1 MKAAVAVAAA
11 LVLACS
17 LAGTAHADGDPASDF
32 LLATKLFLPFD
43 VKVPKERQRELLAF
57 VEAANRSGYAIRVA
71 VIGSS
76 YDMGSVTSLWRR
88 PRTYARFLGA
98 ELQFVYAKRLLIV
111 MPNGFGVSW
120 KGHTVDREYAVLS
133 KVPIGKGASGL
144 VDAAQVAVSKLA
156 AAAGVKVKEPTPAA
170 VPHGGGHSRVLVVL
184 AAVAALAL
192 AVLARLALRR
202 PR

>member
-1 MKAAVAVAAA
+1 MKRVLVVAFLLVAC
-11 LVLACS
+11 VLAD
-17 LAGTAHADGDPASDF
+17 TARADGDPASDY
-32 LLATKLFLPFD
+32 LYGLKVFLPFD
-43 VKVPKERQRELLAF
+43 VKVPKERQREFMSF

-76 YDMGSVTSLWRR
+76 YDLGSVTSLWRQ

-111 MPNGFGVSW
+111 MPNGFGMYW
-120 KGHTVDREYAVLS
+120 KGHSVDREYAVLS
-133 KVPIGKGASGL
+133 KIPIEKGSAGL
-144 VDAAQVAVSKLA
+144 VDAAQTAVSRLA
-156 AAAGVKVKEPTPAA
+156 AASGVKVKRTAPST
-170 VPHGGGHSRVLVVL
+170 VPNGGGQSRAVIIL
-184 AAVAALAL
+184 AAVAAVAV